1 MLSVDVDGSA
11 VLVVL
16 VGAGDVDVVGAID
29 VDDVGAAVEVDVGA
43 RVVVVVVVVV
53 HVPHVTWHI
62 VYTKSHSQNV
72 AAKSEI

>member
-1 MLSVDVDGSA
+1 
-11 VLVVL
+11 
-16 VGAGDVDVVGAID
+16 
-29 VDDVGAAVEVDVGA
+29 
-43 RVVVVVVVVV
+43 VVVVV